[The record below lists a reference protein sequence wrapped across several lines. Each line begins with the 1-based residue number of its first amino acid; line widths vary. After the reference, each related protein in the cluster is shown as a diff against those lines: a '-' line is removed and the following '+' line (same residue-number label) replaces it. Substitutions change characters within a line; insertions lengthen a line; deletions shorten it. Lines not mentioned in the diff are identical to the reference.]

1 MRQSETSLFPA
12 KFWTTYIF
20 FPDFFPNVY
29 VAVIAA
35 YLTLLIVIIPFRLPL
50 RLVGVKHGLGKS
62 LFGIKAVHWTFYRWW
77 KYGAIYWWTNPI
89 DPKGRIYHLSNIQVR
104 IIFFY
109 NRLIFHSIK
118 RILYDIWHILF
129 VILETDYLSSPQS
142 YFVMAIKYRYV
153 KFVKAL
159 NLSRMDLTGFL
170 FL

>member
-1 MRQSETSLFPA
+1 M
-12 KFWTTYIF
+12 
-20 FPDFFPNVY
+20 Y

-142 YFVMAIKYRYV
+142 YFVMTIKYCYV
-153 KFVKAL
+153 KFLMAL
-159 NLSRMDLTGFL
+159 NLSRMDLTESFIIAALFL
-170 FL
+170 FVPFLSYNE

>member
-1 MRQSETSLFPA
+1 M
-12 KFWTTYIF
+12 
-20 FPDFFPNVY
+20 Y

-129 VILETDYLSSPQS
+129 VILETDYLSSRKKLFRNDHKVSLCKIPDGT
-142 YFVMAIKYRYV
+142 
-153 KFVKAL
+153 KFVKNGSNWVL
-159 NLSRMDLTGFL
+159 YYSRLVSICTIFML
-170 FL
+170 